1 VDSSLH
7 LKSGWYLTL
16 QEPLQGFML
25 TELNLILVYLGR
37 LIDFRELMVCI
48 GWAMRGYAGAS
59 LDE

>member
-1 VDSSLH
+1 
-7 LKSGWYLTL
+7 
-16 QEPLQGFML
+16 ML
-25 TELNLILVYLGR
+25 TELNPLILVYLGR